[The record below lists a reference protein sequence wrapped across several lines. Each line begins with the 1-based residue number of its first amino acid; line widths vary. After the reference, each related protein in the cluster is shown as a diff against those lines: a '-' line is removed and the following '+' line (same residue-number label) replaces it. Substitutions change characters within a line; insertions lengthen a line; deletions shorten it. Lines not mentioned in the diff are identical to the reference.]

1 MLLLQ
6 LLGFPLSM
14 SLVTPR
20 PRGLNLNN
28 FLGGERNAI
37 RLPSS
42 PRTGMG
48 LLKSEPD
55 NWSPFIFLT
64 PLYSTSS
71 GLKGSPQAA
80 DEAFSKMWFIP
91 GDLPGTCA
99 QVAEQFISIAI
110 CPVSSIR
117 QSKEVW
123 LAEGRLV
130 GELPVGR

>member
-1 MLLLQ
+1 
-6 LLGFPLSM
+6 
-14 SLVTPR
+14 
-20 PRGLNLNN
+20 
-28 FLGGERNAI
+28 
-37 RLPSS
+37 
-42 PRTGMG
+42 MG

-91 GDLPGTCA
+91 GDLPGTCT